1 MNIQLDVDSTL
12 IKRFI
17 AVLKLH
23 IGMTKSWRTSWTS
36 LGGTRMKHESPR
48 CFVAQASGK
57 TAPVAVEKGNQKKER
72 FGEDFFLGGC
82 IENILVLLI
91 IYICIYIILL
101 LYIYWDLSRNATVG
115 LRIYVSQ
122 SRRSRHK
129 LDSHQGMN
137 DETPY
142 TIF

>member
-1 MNIQLDVDSTL
+1 MNIKMNIQLDVDSTL

-17 AVLKLH
+17 TLLKLH

-36 LGGTRMKHESPR
+36 LGGTRMKHESTR

-57 TAPVAVEKGNQKKER
+57 TSPVAVEKGHQKKNDLVR
-72 FGEDFFLGGC
+72 IFFWVGC

-91 IYICIYIILL
+91 ICIYI
-101 LYIYWDLSRNATVG
+101 YRYRELSRNATVG
-115 LRIYVSQ
+115 LRIYVSR
-122 SRRSRHK
+122 SRRSRHR

-137 DETPY
+137 DEKPY